1 MTTCGP
7 TCDKQI
13 SRNVQLDV
21 YKVVASVSRRQK
33 CGDWCCALREYVA
46 ALLAD
51 ESTEK
56 KMSLTVAT
64 RQDDAKTSLM
74 LSIGILH
81 YCLGVAGGST
91 CIVCTD
97 VAPIVGT
104 RGLSQ

>member
-1 MTTCGP
+1 MTNRSHVTF
-7 TCDKQI
+7 
-13 SRNVQLDV
+13 N
-21 YKVVASVSRRQK
+21 KVVSSVSRCQK

-74 LSIGILH
+74 LPIGILH